1 MASRYLI
8 IFGILLFSLILILV
22 NIWEIHHKQRRER
35 YIIAGINA
43 WLLLIFFLGMTILD
57 FYTNR
62 ETSYYI
68 IPILLMLFLINRI
81 GFYPKFKRKV

>member
-81 GFYPKFKRKV
+81 GFDPKFKRKV